1 MDDSKNN
8 VKMKW
13 YLIYKITL
21 IWNCC
26 YYYQIKVSIN
36 KMKSPHEIIY
46 RNLHCINSAM
56 SSSVT
61 EVTLVIGVLWIPR
74 CRWVLF
80 ICRLLCKIRRNFK
93 NFAIRKFQISCRNT
107 SKSMERMTTKR
118 STHYSGPIPDFV
130 TLRQRA
136 LMNR

>member
-1 MDDSKNN
+1 MDDCKNN

-26 YYYQIKVSIN
+26 NYYQIKVSIK
-36 KMKSPHEIIY
+36 KMKSPHEIIH

-61 EVTLVIGVLWIPR
+61 EVTLVIRVLWVPWCR
-74 CRWVLF
+74 C
-80 ICRLLCKIRRNFK
+80 ICRLLYKIRRNFK
-93 NFAIRKFQISCRNT
+93 NCAIRKFQISCRNT

-130 TLRQRA
+130 TLRQWA